1 MRSIKHKLWL
11 AIFGLT
17 ALVIV
22 AIWLCQVVLLE
33 HTYLSEKKAEIMDST
48 HSIVSTINDKGIL
61 LATADLR
68 EVAAENNYCIEVTE
82 FNQGALSQR
91 MTMQPVGSRNILD
104 DDETLRLEML
114 NLLEQSG
121 QEYVLSD
128 SLRSGYQP
136 RYYVVASYQHDGA
149 SEYVVMVAS
158 ELAPVQEA
166 VSTIRTQ
173 LVWISVGLLLV
184 ATACSFVIARSL
196 TRPIL
201 KISAAAQEIARGN
214 LNTRVD
220 IRSRDELGRL
230 GSDFN
235 VMSKEIAKAST
246 LQRELIANVSHDIR
260 TPLTMIRGY
269 AEMIKDLTGDNREK
283 REEQLD
289 IIIEET
295 NRLDVL
301 VNDILDLS
309 KLQAGQIQP
318 VYSRFDLAEK
328 LREILRRYDLLT
340 TNEGYQFT
348 LTAPEHIWVY
358 ADESKIDQVIYNL
371 VNNATN
377 HTGADKR
384 VDVVLE
390 DQPDRAIVKVID
402 TGAGIEKEY
411 LPLIWDRYYKPY
423 KKKDRKGMGTGLGLS
438 IVKGILQLHHFNFG
452 VISTP
457 GQGSTFWFE
466 VKKGDPAEPPRL
478 PS

>member
-1 MRSIKHKLWL
+1 MKSIKHKLWL
-11 AIFGLT
+11 SMFGLT

-33 HTYLSEKKAEIMDST
+33 RTYLSEKKDEIMNGAHT
-48 HSIVSTINDKGIL
+48 AAATINDKGIL
-61 LATADLR
+61 LAAADLR
-68 EVAAENNYCIEVTE
+68 ELAAENNYCIEITE
-82 FNQGALSQR
+82 FSQNAPSQR

-104 DDETLRLEML
+104 DDETLRLDML
-114 NLLEQSG
+114 RLLEQSG
-121 QEYVLSD
+121 RDYVLSD
-128 SLRSGYQP
+128 NLRGGYEPQ
-136 RYYVVASYQHDGA
+136 YYVVATYQDDG
-149 SEYVVMVAS
+149 ETQYVLMVAS
-158 ELAPVQEA
+158 ELAPVREA
-166 VSTIRTQ
+166 VATIRTQ
-173 LVWISVGLLLV
+173 LIWISAGLLLV
-184 ATACSFVIARSL
+184 ATLCAFVIARSL
-196 TRPIL
+196 TRPVL
-201 KISAAAQEIARGN
+201 QISAAARQIARGD
-214 LNTRVD
+214 LGARVEV
-220 IRSRDELGRL
+220 RSRDELGRL
-230 GSDFN
+230 GEDFN
-235 VMSKEIAKAST
+235 AMSKEIAKAST

-269 AEMIKDLTGDNREK
+269 AETIRDLTGDNREK
-283 REEQLD
+283 REEQLE

-295 NRLDVL
+295 SRLDAL

-318 VYSRFDLAEK
+318 QYSRFDLAEK
-328 LREILRRYDLLT
+328 LREILRRYDLLVT
-340 TNEGYQFT
+340 SEGYRFT
-348 LTAPEHIWVY
+348 LTAPEQVWVC
-358 ADESKIDQVIYNL
+358 ADESKIGQVIYNL
-371 VNNATN
+371 INNATN

-390 DQPDRAIVKVID
+390 DQPDRAVVKVID

-438 IVKGILQLHHFNFG
+438 IVKGILELHRFNFG

-466 VKKGDPAEPPRL
+466 VKKDGPAEPPRL